1 MKKTL
6 LTLAAT
12 IAIATSAQAGPKQ
25 IIASE
30 TSRSF
35 ERCALKVG
43 FVINPLYD
51 KGLKVQKIVDS
62 PAEQMLIYTVRVGK
76 KTGFFTC
83 TGNHYKVWVED
94 FS

>member
-6 LTLAAT
+6 LTLAAA

-25 IIASE
+25 IIE
-30 TSRSF
+30 DEKVRSF
-35 ERCALKVG
+35 EICTLKVG
-43 FVINPLYD
+43 FTINPLYD
-51 KGLKVQKIVDS
+51 KGLKAQKIVDS

-83 TGNHYKVWVED
+83 TGNHYKVWIED

>member
-1 MKKTL
+1 MKKIL

-12 IAIATSAQAGPKQ
+12 IAISTSAQAGPKQ
-25 IIASE
+25 IIE
-30 TSRSF
+30 DEKVQSF
-35 ERCALKVG
+35 EMCALQVG
-43 FVINPLYD
+43 FAINPLYD
-51 KGLKVQKIVDS
+51 KGLKAQKIVDS

-83 TGNHYKVWVED
+83 TGNHYKIWIED